1 MSLERA
7 VLISLLKLTKDG
19 PVEVESVNLDS
30 KMPSSVTLI
39 LLKKMQND
47 GLISLNKPTVE
58 IDATS
63 RMKLAIKAINLGADV
78 ERVSDLLCWQE
89 FEQIAA
95 MALNL
100 NGYITKKNLRFKH
113 VQKRWEIDVV
123 GCRKP
128 IVICI
133 DCKHYHHSLHLSML
147 QKMVD
152 LQIKRVEALTESLP
166 NTSVDI
172 ECVRWEKA
180 KFVPAI
186 LSLMPG
192 SFKFIDDVPIVPVL
206 QFQDF
211 LSQLPAQIESLK
223 HFNLTF
229 SHL

>member
-1 MSLERA
+1 VSLERA

-19 PVEVESVNLDS
+19 PVEFESVNLDS

-47 GLISLNKPTVE
+47 GLISLNKSTVE

-172 ECVRWEKA
+172 ECVRWDKA

>member
-1 MSLERA
+1 VSLERA

-19 PVEVESVNLDS
+19 LVEVESVNLDS

-47 GLISLNKPTVE
+47 GLISLNKSTVE

>member
-47 GLISLNKPTVE
+47 GLISLNKSTVE

>member
-1 MSLERA
+1 
-7 VLISLLKLTKDG
+7 
-19 PVEVESVNLDS
+19 
-30 KMPSSVTLI
+30 
-39 LLKKMQND
+39 
-47 GLISLNKPTVE
+47 
-58 IDATS
+58 
-63 RMKLAIKAINLGADV
+63 
-78 ERVSDLLCWQE
+78 
-89 FEQIAA
+89 
-95 MALNL
+95 
-100 NGYITKKNLRFKH
+100 
-113 VQKRWEIDVV
+113 
-123 GCRKP
+123 
-128 IVICI
+128 
-133 DCKHYHHSLHLSML
+133 
-147 QKMVD
+147 MVD

>member
-1 MSLERA
+1 VSLERA

-19 PVEVESVNLDS
+19 PVEFESVNLDS

-47 GLISLNKPTVE
+47 GLISLNKSTVE

>member
-19 PVEVESVNLDS
+19 PVEFESVNLDS